1 MIGQRAFDDPA
12 KPGVG
17 MDDSVPA
24 YGDRR
29 MDLRR
34 AGLQKQDI
42 ARAAWAAHLD
52 QACCCQCLMRKGEA
66 SALRLVIRR
75 ERERD
80 LRRGE
85 AGQHQPDTVEPGRWI
100 TPLQAEWCTD
110 QIARRACD
118 PGCPVHQLR
127 EG

>member
-1 MIGQRAFDDPA
+1 MPVIGQRAFDDPA

-17 MDDSVPA
+17 MDDSVPT

-42 ARAAWAAHLD
+42 ARAAWFAHLD
-52 QACCCQCLMRKGEA
+52 QARRRQCLVRKDEA
-66 SALRLVIRR
+66 PSLGAVIRWQR
-75 ERERD
+75 ESD
-80 LRRGE
+80 LRRSE

-100 TPLQAEWCTD
+100 TPLQAERYAD
-110 QIARRACD
+110 
-118 PGCPVHQLR
+118 
-127 EG
+127 